1 MRTFRTE
8 NMCIRILTQER
19 QAQSEWKG
27 VEEPQKTT
35 TRQTNYDWYHGHG
48 KDISRPINDTK
59 IITLIM
65 CLSHISPTSG
75 DESNVTH
82 QSMGRK

>member
-1 MRTFRTE
+1 
-8 NMCIRILTQER
+8 MCIGILTQER

-48 KDISRPINDTK
+48 KGISRPINDTK
-59 IITLIM
+59 NNNIK
-65 CLSHISPTSG
+65 
-75 DESNVTH
+75 NVFVTYLPYV
-82 QSMGRK
+82 RRRE